1 MNQNALY
8 YPYTHIRDVNWLKA
22 TLLLFSEVRR
32 MMPYQYTPD
41 DSLEVQAFAQFPLKT
56 FLSVANIWTPRAIAA
71 QEDLA
76 NKLLADAQ
84 NAAFRSKY
92 GRFATR
98 QALKSN
104 DRGFQIH
111 QRKLSKPLKNALR
124 STELAW
130 VPDSPEPY
138 DIDAEY
144 VELHPR
150 VGEAVM
156 STLAI
161 AAATGESL
169 DIVGDS
175 RSGHLHECLLEQKA
189 DEIYNAWLHPP
200 ALPAAPKK
208 PEGEDLF
215 EFLVGFACNISAV
228 TPDALAALDREPLRK
243 LIAQLRVLAS
253 EMPAMDPGAER
264 EKYFRDVASKVLND
278 WGSDR
283 SNLASYWGQFF
294 GKGLADTS
302 KKFVE
307 KVAENLTSGVEKA
320 ATGGL
325 AGAAAA
331 AIGGGAAPAI
341 MTPARESGWR
351 LASSTTVWT
360 RISGWSVPR
369 RTVRIAISRF

>member
-1 MNQNALY
+1 M
-8 YPYTHIRDVNWLKA
+8 
-22 TLLLFSEVRR
+22 
-32 MMPYQYTPD
+32 
-41 DSLEVQAFAQFPLKT
+41 DSLEVQAFAQFPHKT
-56 FLSVANIWTPRAIAA
+56 FLSVANIWTPRAKAA
-71 QEDLA
+71 QKDLA

-84 NAAFRSKY
+84 DAAFRSKY

-111 QRKLSKPLKNALR
+111 QLKLSEPLKKALR

-130 VPDSPEPY
+130 LPDSPEPY
-138 DIDAEY
+138 DMHAEY

-175 RSGHLHECLLEQKA
+175 RSGHLHECLLERKA

-208 PEGEDLF
+208 PEGGDLF

-264 EKYFRDVASKVLND
+264 EKHFRDVASKVLND

-283 SNLASYWGQFF
+283 SNLASYWRQFF

-341 MTPARESGWR
+341 MTVVAGAGVG
-351 LASSTTVWT
+351 LAIGVIYHGVDSYFRMAGAEEDSPYRYLTLLEQAGVVFRSDLGTA
-360 RISGWSVPR
+360 PR
-369 RTVRIAISRF
+369 RKQTFALRVIPPAKNTGPMS